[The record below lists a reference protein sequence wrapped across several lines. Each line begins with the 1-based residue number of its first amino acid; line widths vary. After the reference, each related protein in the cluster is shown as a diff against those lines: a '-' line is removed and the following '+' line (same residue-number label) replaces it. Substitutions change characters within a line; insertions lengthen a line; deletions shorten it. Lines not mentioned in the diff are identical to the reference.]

1 MKRSCDHLGAS
12 GSLQLQ
18 VQGRVLS
25 LLRGAL
31 VMLCLAALAGLFRF
45 PRAAIP
51 MGLGMFLA
59 LGLWM
64 GSYALEAALLS
75 RAIQNDR
82 E

>member
-1 MKRSCDHLGAS
+1 MTIWGPPVPSSSRSRAGC
-12 GSLQLQ
+12 
-18 VQGRVLS
+18 S

-31 VMLCLAALAGLFRF
+31 VLLCLAALAGLFRF

-51 MGLGMFLA
+51 LGLGMFLA

>member
-1 MKRSCDHLGAS
+1 MKRSCDGSGAPA
-12 GSLQLQ
+12 SLQLR
-18 VQGRVLS
+18 VQSRVLS
-25 LLRGAL
+25 LLRNVL
-31 VMLCLAALAGLFRF
+31 VLLCMAALAGLFRF

-51 MGLGMFLA
+51 LGLGMFLA